1 MCGSL
6 CLYCSF
12 HIRVSVRPII
22 ELSTSVAT
30 NRGQKPMAVSL
41 TCVVKLF
48 ATKVLII
55 LHTHCLCPVHNH
67 PHVLDNPGS
76 AEAACP
82 MLQVSLCL
90 VVLHPW
96 WLSEVVLSLS
106 LHVWRS
112 GAATHADIRVIIVI
126 VTHVVIMAFVASLL
140 SGTRSCHS
148 HQHQG
153 LAAGDDS
160 LSCEDDLRPH
170 RHKAIGVPFDN
181 PHGCRTMAL
190 PQPCRDPGRHRQLR
204 HLPPGRPRN
213 ITVHGANLRLEDD
226 IVDLGC
232 ARHDPTYP
240 MATLRNW
247 HSTPNPDTGDHQT
260 LHHPTIVLWNIPSTT
275 AYLAFEHHTTPQYTT
290 KNMTLF
296 RVTAKG
302 WPGTSSCSW

>member
-1 MCGSL
+1 MSGSQSSARVGQPWQCRGCMPDVASVVVCWWYCIRGGCRKWCCHCHCMCGIL
-6 CLYCSF
+6 
-12 HIRVSVRPII
+12 
-22 ELSTSVAT
+22 ELLHMLTS
-30 NRGQKPMAVSL
+30 
-41 TCVVKLF
+41 
-48 ATKVLII
+48 
-55 LHTHCLCPVHNH
+55 
-67 PHVLDNPGS
+67 
-76 AEAACP
+76 
-82 MLQVSLCL
+82 
-90 VVLHPW
+90 
-96 WLSEVVLSLS
+96 
-106 LHVWRS
+106 
-112 GAATHADIRVIIVI
+112 RVIVVI
-126 VTHVVIMAFVASLL
+126 VTHVVIIAFVASLL
-140 SGTRSCHS
+140 IGTRSCHS

-181 PHGCRTMAL
+181 PHSCRTMAL
-190 PQPCRDPGRHRQLR
+190 PQPCQDPGRHRQLR

-213 ITVHGANLRLEDD
+213 ITVRGANLRLEDD

-296 RVTAKG
+296 RVNAKG